1 MRRQTPHEAPATDGP
16 PTGRLPENILHFGR
30 LLRAAGLRVGP
41 DRMLAALA
49 AVDAVG
55 LARREDLRAALAAV
69 FVSRREDLALFDE
82 AFALFWRDPRL
93 LQRVLGALLEQA
105 SGGRPPPQRQP
116 PRRLAE
122 ALAAGAPTPGE
133 DEGEQLELGA
143 SLTWSGEERL
153 QHRDFAEM
161 GADELAEARRLM
173 SRLRVDIAPMPGR
186 RARIARRGERIDPRA
201 SLRAAV
207 RAGDAVALRYRHCRP
222 RPPALVLL
230 LDISGSMGGY
240 ARILLQFAHLL
251 TARRPQV
258 HTLLFGTR
266 LTDVTRAL
274 RQRDVDAALAAC
286 GERAQD
292 WSGGTRIGE
301 ALAAFNRC
309 WARRLLPGGAVV
321 LLVSDGLDREGGAGI
336 AAEAA
341 RLRRMSRRLIWLN
354 PLLRWEGFAPRAAGM
369 RALLPHVDEL
379 RPVHNLRSLEQLAAV
394 LCGRPAA
401 GERHDLR
408 AAARRR

>member
-1 MRRQTPHEAPATDGP
+1 MTATEPTRHTEATR

-30 LLRAAGLRVGP
+30 LLRAAGMQVGP

-55 LARREDLRAALAAV
+55 VARREDLRAALGSV

-105 SGGRPPPQRQP
+105 SGGRSPPERQP

-122 ALAAGAPTPGE
+122 ALAGGAPRAE
-133 DEGEQLELGA
+133 DAAAGPLEVGA
-143 SLTWSGEERL
+143 SLTWSDEERL
-153 QHRDFAEM
+153 QRRDFAEM
-161 GADELAEARRLM
+161 GAEELAAARRLM

-186 RARIARRGERIDPRA
+186 RARVAWHGERVDPRA

-207 RAGDAVALRYRHCRP
+207 RAADGMALRYRRRQP

-230 LDISGSMGGY
+230 FDISGSMAGY

-251 TARRPQV
+251 TARRAQV

-266 LTDVTRAL
+266 LTDVTRSL

-286 GERAQD
+286 GERARD

-301 ALAAFNRC
+301 ALAVFNRR

-354 PLLRWEGFAPRAAGM
+354 PLLRWEGFEPRAAGM

-379 RPVHNLRSLEQLAAV
+379 RPIHNLHSLEQLAAV
-394 LCGRPAA
+394 LSGRSAA

>member
-1 MRRQTPHEAPATDGP
+1 MHHQSPTEAVNTGPP

-30 LLRAAGLRVGP
+30 LLRSAGMRVGP
-41 DRMLAALA
+41 DRVLAALSA
-49 AVDAVG
+49 ADAVG
-55 LARREDLRAALAAV
+55 LERREDLRAALGAV

-82 AFALFWRDPRL
+82 AFGLFWRDPRL

-105 SGGRPPPQRQP
+105 SGGRAPPERQP

-122 ALAAGAPTPGE
+122 ALAGGPSRDPEA
-133 DEGEQLELGA
+133 EGEQLEIGA
-143 SLTWSGEERL
+143 NLTWSDEERL

-161 GADELAEARRLM
+161 GTEELAAARRLM
-173 SRLRVDIAPMPGR
+173 RRLRIDLAPLPGR
-186 RARIARRGERIDPRA
+186 RSRPAERGARIDPRA
-201 SLRAAV
+201 SLRAAA
-207 RAGDAVALRYRHCRP
+207 RARDTLPLRYRDPQP

-230 LDISGSMGGY
+230 FDISGSMGGY

-274 RQRDVDAALAAC
+274 RRRDADAALAAC

-301 ALAAFNRC
+301 ALAALNRR
-309 WARRLLPGGAVV
+309 WARRLLGGGAVV
-321 LLVSDGLDREGGAGI
+321 LLVSDGLDREGGTGI
-336 AAEAA
+336 ATEAA
-341 RLRRMSRRLIWLN
+341 RLRRLSRRFIWLN
-354 PLLRWEGFAPRAAGM
+354 PLLRWEGFEPRAAGM

-379 RPVHNLRSLEQLAAV
+379 RPIHNLHSLDQLAAV
-394 LCGRPAA
+394 LSGRPAA

-408 AAARRR
+408 AAAGRR